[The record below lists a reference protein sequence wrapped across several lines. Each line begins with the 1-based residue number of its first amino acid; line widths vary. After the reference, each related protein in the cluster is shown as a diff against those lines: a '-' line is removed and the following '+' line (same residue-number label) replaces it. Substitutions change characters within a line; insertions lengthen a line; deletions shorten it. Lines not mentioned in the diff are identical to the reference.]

1 MFLVR
6 KITRSKWTD
15 KIGIGADEISADAI
29 TADLR
34 TQGKSL
40 SFWKCEIDDA
50 ILALA
55 SARDELGKIE
65 VVWVADEELQNATD
79 RRLEATKGKTRVR
92 GLIDRHVDACGLD
105 YVRLGA
111 VARIIAGALEKQQ
124 YRRSTKAGVRKLL
137 VAAIKDGRLKLEDL
151 EQDVKDEIAKAQTP

>member
-1 MFLVR
+1 MGGKGGGGSTGSKPAPV
-6 KITRSKWTD
+6 IRS
-15 KIGIGADEISADAI
+15 IRNAVSAAP
-29 TADLR
+29 
-34 TQGKSL
+34 G
-40 SFWKCEIDDA
+40 SFSSSNHWRSSTSSRRGHGDSRMS
-50 ILALA
+50 
-55 SARDELGKIE
+55 SARVDCASGTST
-65 VVWVADEELQNATD
+65 AG
-79 RRLEATKGKTRVR
+79 LEATKGKTRVR